1 MVSPKA
7 LRRLAFGLVAVL
19 LLSGC
24 LTLESTVRLN
34 DDGSG
39 RLSLVYSVSEQLYDY
54 GVFDEESTHR
64 VLPLSRRDFELSAIS
79 TEGVRLA
86 DYDSSRRDGIVTI
99 EADLEFETVEGL
111 AGLLNVSPETLASG
125 DGGSIL
131 RLPLFSGFEGP
142 VDTDM
147 VEEFWNEVRFV
158 HRVALP
164 DQIRSVNLGE
174 ISENGRE
181 AVVDV
186 RLIELIEVGGPVVW
200 EVAW

>member
-1 MVSPKA
+1 VVSPKV
-7 LRRLAFGLVAVL
+7 LCRLACLLFAVVL
-19 LLSGC
+19 LTGC

-64 VLPLSRRDFELSAIS
+64 IFPLSRREFELSAIAAD
-79 TEGVRLA
+79 GVRLSG
-86 DYDSSRRDGIVTI
+86 YDSSRRDGVVTI
-99 EADLEFETVEGL
+99 EADLEFETLEGL
-111 AGLLNVSPETLASG
+111 AGLLNVPPETLASG
-125 DGGSIL
+125 GGGSVL
-131 RLPLFSGFEGP
+131 RLPLFSGFEGA
-142 VDTDM
+142 VDTEM

-158 HRVALP
+158 HRVAVP
-164 DQIRSVNLGE
+164 GQIRSVNLGE

-181 AVVDV
+181 AVVDI
-186 RLIELIEVGGPVVW
+186 RLIELMEVGGPVVW